1 MRIMLSSVG
10 GDLAQN
16 VINCIKKMSGENWLL
31 GSDVNPRNSG
41 QSFVDH
47 FIESKLVSESDYLQ
61 WLNGVFKE
69 FKIDCYFPL
78 SESEIKFFAEIDE
91 KSFNTIFTDV
101 KFIGVNKK
109 IVNIFSDKFQT
120 QNWLESEG
128 FQTPKI
134 YSNMDAEGLIYPVII
149 KPRFGS
155 GSRSVFRCRN
165 RIELSSV
172 LNLVTE
178 PIIQEYIGSDSDEF
192 TIGLY
197 ASGDKIKIISFR
209 RLLSNS
215 GATSWA
221 KHEVQDNFV
230 EIGIK
235 IAKKLELN
243 GSINIQLRLHE
254 GVPYIFEINPR
265 FSSTVFIRSELG
277 FNDVAWSVG
286 DKTTL
291 DEFDNFLDSSAE
303 FATYVKTVR
312 LN

>member
-16 VINCIKKMSGENWLL
+16 LINCIKKMSGENWLL

-41 QSFVDH
+41 RSFVDH

-109 IVNIFSDKFQT
+109 IINIFSDKFKT

-134 YSNMDAEGLIYPVII
+134 YPNIDAEGLIYPVII

-155 GSRSVFRCRN
+155 GSRGVFKCRN

-221 KHEVQDNFV
+221 KHEVHDNFV

-254 GVPYIFEINPR
+254 GLPYIFEINPR

-277 FNDVAWSVG
+277 FNDVAWSLG

>member
-1 MRIMLSSVG
+1 MLSSVG

>member
-1 MRIMLSSVG
+1 MLSSVG

-41 QSFVDH
+41 RSFVDY

-78 SESEIKFFAEIDE
+78 SEAEIKFFAGIGE
-91 KSFNTIFTDV
+91 KSFNEIFKNV
-101 KFIGVNKK
+101 KFIGADRR
-109 IVNIFSDKFQT
+109 IVNIFSDKFKT
-120 QNWLESEG
+120 QNWLKSEG
-128 FQTPKI
+128 FQTPRI
-134 YSNMDAEGLIYPVII
+134 YPNIDAEGLNYPIII

-155 GSRSVFRCRN
+155 GSRDVFKCHN
-165 RIELSSV
+165 RIELSSAF
-172 LNLVTE
+172 NLITE
-178 PIIQEYIGSDSDEF
+178 PIIQDCIGSDSDEF

-221 KHEVQDNFV
+221 KHEVNEHLI

-235 IAKKLELN
+235 VAKRLQLD
-243 GSINIQLRLHE
+243 GSINLQLRLHE

-277 FNDVAWSVG
+277 FNDVAWSLG
-286 DKTTL
+286 DQSTL
-291 DEFDNFLDSSAE
+291 DEFDNLIDSSAE

-312 LN
+312 IN

>member
-91 KSFNTIFTDV
+91 TSFNTIFTDV

-109 IVNIFSDKFQT
+109 IINIFSDKFKT

-134 YSNMDAEGLIYPVII
+134 YPNIDAEGLIYPVII

-155 GSRSVFRCRN
+155 GSRGVFKCRN

-197 ASGDKIKIISFR
+197 ALGDKIKIISFR

-221 KHEVQDNFV
+221 KHEVQENFV

-235 IAKKLELN
+235 IAKKLELD

-254 GVPYIFEINPR
+254 GMPYIFEINPR

-277 FNDVAWSVG
+277 FNDVAWSLG

>member
-1 MRIMLSSVG
+1 MLSSVG

-91 KSFNTIFTDV
+91 TSFNTIFTDV

-109 IVNIFSDKFQT
+109 IINIFSDKFKT

-134 YSNMDAEGLIYPVII
+134 YPNIDAEGLIYPVII

-155 GSRSVFRCRN
+155 GSRGVFKCRN

-197 ASGDKIKIISFR
+197 ALGDKIKIISFR

-221 KHEVQDNFV
+221 KHEVQENFV

-235 IAKKLELN
+235 IAKKLELD

-254 GVPYIFEINPR
+254 GMPYIFEINPR

-277 FNDVAWSVG
+277 FNDVAWSLG

>member
-1 MRIMLSSVG
+1 MLSSVG

-16 VINCIKKMSGENWLL
+16 LINCIKKMSGENWLL

-41 QSFVDH
+41 RSFVDH

-109 IVNIFSDKFQT
+109 IINIFSDKFKT

-134 YSNMDAEGLIYPVII
+134 YPNIDAEGLIYPVII

-155 GSRSVFRCRN
+155 GSRGVFKCRN

-221 KHEVQDNFV
+221 KHEVHDNFV

-254 GVPYIFEINPR
+254 GLPYIFEINPR

-277 FNDVAWSVG
+277 FNDVAWSLG

>member
-16 VINCIKKMSGENWLL
+16 VINCIKKMRGQNWLL

-41 QSFVDH
+41 RSFVDH
-47 FIESKLVSESDYLQ
+47 FVESKLVSEFDYIR
-61 WLNGVFKE
+61 WLDEIFKE
-69 FKIDCYFPL
+69 FKIDYYIPL
-78 SESEIKFFAEIDE
+78 SEAEIKFFAGIDE
-91 KSFNTIFTDV
+91 KSFNSIFENV
-101 KFIGVNKK
+101 KFIGADKK
-109 IVNIFSDKFQT
+109 IVNIFSDKFST

-128 FQTPKI
+128 FQVPRI
-134 YSNMDAEGLIYPVII
+134 YPNIDAEDWIYPVII

-155 GSRSVFRCRN
+155 GSRNVFKCHN
-165 RIELSSV
+165 KFELRSAF
-172 LNLVTE
+172 NLIPE
-178 PIIQEYIGSDSDEF
+178 PIIQECVGSDSDEF

-197 ASGDKIKIISFR
+197 ASEDKIKIISFR
-209 RLLSNS
+209 RLLSHS

-221 KHEVQDNFV
+221 KHEVWDHFL

-235 IAKKLELN
+235 IAKKLQLD
-243 GSINIQLRLHE
+243 GSINIQLRLHK

-277 FNDVAWSVG
+277 FNDVAWSLG
-286 DKTTL
+286 DKSTL
-291 DEFDNFLDSSAE
+291 DEFDNLLESSAE

-312 LN
+312 IN